1 MLHRRTGT
9 ILDRLASLR
18 LCPGAVIILLVSLIA
33 WEASAGSEQT
43 RLPSTFIPIT
53 TPHGVTIQAE
63 LADTTQKRA
72 TGLMFRESLSKNHGM
87 LFAFA
92 EEQEWSFWMKNT
104 RIPLDIIWMNKNK
117 KIVHV
122 ERHVPIC
129 TRTDDGCPN
138 YQPNAPAMYVLELAA
153 GTADVL
159 KLQRGISLQ
168 FAIPPS
174 SQ

>member
-1 MLHRRTGT
+1 M
-9 ILDRLASLR
+9 LDRLASPRPCL
-18 LCPGAVIILLVSLIA
+18 GAVIILIVSLIA

-43 RLPSTFIPIT
+43 KLPSTFIPIT

-72 TGLMFRESLSKNHGM
+72 TGLMFRESLSQNYGM
-87 LFAFA
+87 LFIFA

-104 RIPLDIIWMNKNK
+104 RIPLDIIWMNKSK
-117 KIVHV
+117 RIVHV

-129 TRTDDGCPN
+129 ARTDDGCPN

-153 GTADVL
+153 GTANAL
-159 KLQRGISLQ
+159 KLQRGVRLQ
-168 FAIPPS
+168 FETPPS

>member
-1 MLHRRTGT
+1 MLHRKTGT
-9 ILDRLASLR
+9 MLDRLGSLR
-18 LCPGAVIILLVSLIA
+18 LCLGAVIILIAALIA

-43 RLPSTFIPIT
+43 KSPSTFIPIT

-72 TGLMFRESLSKNHGM
+72 TGLMFRQSLSPNHGM

-104 RIPLDIIWMNKNK
+104 RITLDIIWMNKSK
-117 KIVHV
+117 RIVHV

-129 TRTDDGCPN
+129 TRSDDGCPN
-138 YQPNAPAMYVLELAA
+138 YQPNAPAMYVLELAS
-153 GTADVL
+153 GTADAL
-159 KLQRGISLQ
+159 KLQRGVRLQ
-168 FAIPPS
+168 FEIPPT